1 MELTNLSHSEAK
13 SHYNSSL
20 NIKKTALNRLSNGSR
35 LNMPGVDAGALS
47 VSMKLSSNQKV
58 LNGKMTGIQ
67 NTLSYLNAQ
76 EGAINSAMKIMDRI
90 SQLKILASAPTISNV
105 DKASYNKEFIELS
118 DQLNSLKQQSFN
130 KISLFSEIETGAGLF
145 SASTEALNISAQN
158 GNSASISR
166 HVIDFEDLRYITEAG
181 DAAKRGFGGIDVAYF
196 PSTESQKQE
205 ELITIGG
212 NIGFGDEFRFSVR
225 ELSALLET
233 ESDTD
238 YYHLAASDN
247 EDPEYVRDQLFDQIS
262 SDANVMRFLDVEKV
276 GTDSFKMTA
285 KMKGDPYLVH
295 SDGSTGSRGSISNPT
310 TVTAGTLND
319 AQEDTLTIDL
329 GAASL
334 LAGDQVSL
342 VINGQTISYTAS
354 ASDEINDQTRWAGW
368 GESRLATQIA
378 NRINNNASVNDDVRA
393 ISNRRMV
400 SGNLQY
406 SLGSVLIHSK
416 ERGTGFNANNQN
428 LTLQSVNSPTTPV
441 TLSTTSP
448 NTVGS
453 KKEVS
458 VNIRPD
464 DNSAGGG
471 EIAIGD
477 VYTIRITE
485 SHPDET
491 ANRYNFF
498 NDNSQTYTVN
508 VDSANMTHDDIRNAF
523 LQRINNRGA
532 SNNGSYNAVA
542 GASGELIITERNAGD
557 TFSVSRSVSSGDS
570 LTKTQ
575 IVPNVSPFSIESS
588 MNFLSE
594 MLSQN
599 GAEQSRLKIAHENL
613 EEHYTIGEQA
623 ISRISDADTAKEAT
637 RLAKSSLKMGLA
649 TQVMSKAS
657 RLTDLLTPLTTEHF
671 RSAVLSATL

>member
-1 MELTNLSHSEAK
+1 MELTNLSYIKANDRL
-13 SHYNSSL
+13 NSSL
-20 NIKKTALNRLSNGSR
+20 KDKNLAISRLSTGNRLNK
-35 LNMPGVDAGALS
+35 PGLDAGALS
-47 VSMKLSSNQKV
+47 VSMKLSSNKKV

-67 NTLSYLNAQ
+67 NTLSYLKAQ

-90 SQLKILASAPTISNV
+90 SQLKILASAPTITSL

-212 NIGFGDEFRFSVR
+212 NIGQGDEFRFSVR

-247 EDPEYVRDQLFDQIS
+247 EDPEYVRDKLFDQIS
-262 SDANVMRFLDVEKV
+262 NDANVMRFVDVEKV
-276 GTDSFKMTA
+276 GTDSLKMTA

-295 SDGSTGSRGSISNPT
+295 SYGSTGSTGRISNPT
-310 TVTAGTLND
+310 TITAGTLND

-342 VINGQTISYTAS
+342 IINGQTISYTAS
-354 ASDEINDQTRWAGW
+354 ASDEINDRTRWAGW

-378 NRINNNASVNDDVRA
+378 NRINNNVSIRGDVRA
-393 ISNRRMV
+393 IANRRMV

-416 ERGTGFNANNQN
+416 ERGTGFTANNHN
-428 LTLQSVNSPTTPV
+428 LTLQSVNKPATPI

-448 NTVGS
+448 NIVGS

-458 VNIRPD
+458 VEIRSD
-464 DNSAGGG
+464 DNSPGGG
-471 EIAIGD
+471 NIAIGD
-477 VYTIRITE
+477 IYTLSIHET
-485 SHPDET
+485 HPDET

-498 NDNSQTYTVN
+498 NDRSQTYTVN
-508 VDSANMTHDDIRNAF
+508 VTTPNMTHDDIRNRF
-523 LQRINNRGA
+523 IQQINNRA
-532 SNNGSYNAVA
+532 TSNNGAYNAVA
-542 GASGELIITERNAGD
+542 GGSGELIISERNAGD
-557 TFSVSRSVSSGDS
+557 TFSVTRSVFSGDT

-575 IVPNVSPFSIESS
+575 LVPNVSPFSIESS
-588 MNFLSE
+588 MNFLAE

-599 GAEQSRLKIAHENL
+599 GAEQSRLNVAHENL
-613 EEHYTIGEQA
+613 ENNYIFNEQA
-623 ISRISDADTAKEAT
+623 NSRISDADTAKEAT
-637 RLAKSSLKMGLA
+637 RLAKSSLKMNLA
-649 TQVMSKAS
+649 TQVMSSAS
-657 RLTDLLTPLTTEHF
+657 RITDLLTPLTTEHF
-671 RSAVLSATL
+671 RSHVLSSTL